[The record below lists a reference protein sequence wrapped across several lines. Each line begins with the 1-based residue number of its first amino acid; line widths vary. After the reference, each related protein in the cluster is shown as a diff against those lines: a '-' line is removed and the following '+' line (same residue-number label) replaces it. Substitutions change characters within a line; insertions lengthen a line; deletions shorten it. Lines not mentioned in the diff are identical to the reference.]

1 MASNVSSKDHS
12 RDELFYLQGLVGTV
26 PLQKVYLAV
35 LLQDRPQRREV
46 HLLEHRLIPRLLRQE
61 TFRLYLE
68 CVVCGRVVQVM
79 REGSDEDIEPLLL
92 RKTLFELLGAIVAL
106 VEKLGQGSSTWR
118 TEKAWVKL

>member
-1 MASNVSSKDHS
+1 M
-12 RDELFYLQGLVGTV
+12 E
-26 PLQKVYLAV
+26 KVYLAV

-61 TFRLYLE
+61 AFGLYLE

-106 VEKLGQGSSTWR
+106 VEKLGQESSTWR